1 MIVIGPTLGLL
12 ATRHPLRRSWLVL
25 AVIAAEATVW
35 TAVLLQPGPAPL
47 WLLVLLIVG
56 AGRGRT
62 WFDGRHRHLPDRQ
75 PERAASASP
84 RA

>member
-35 TAVLLQPGPAPL
+35 TAVLLQPGPVSGL
-47 WLLVLLIVG
+47 LGWLVRVLVM
-56 AGRGRT
+56 
-62 WFDGRHRHLPDRQ
+62 
-75 PERAASASP
+75 
-84 RA
+84 